1 MQETWKQIPGLEG
14 LYEAS
19 SFGRIRSLDRLSISK
34 TGTVRYFSGKI
45 ISEQWTNRRYADLSI
60 ANNGSVKIMKVHRL
74 VAMAFIPN
82 ENGFSEVNHIDG
94 NRRNNSPDNLE
105 WVTRKQNNDHAISS
119 GLKPPVKGSH
129 HGNSKL
135 NESQVAEIKQLLS
148 SGSSGREIARAFHI
162 SPTTVCR
169 INRSNSWRH
178 V

>member
-19 SFGRIRSLDRLSISK
+19 SLGRIRSLDRLAVSNKGTARYIS
-34 TGTVRYFSGKI
+34 GRI

-60 ANNGSVKIMKVHRL
+60 ANNGSVKTMKVHRL
-74 VAMAFIPN
+74 VALAFIPN
-82 ENGFSEVNHIDG
+82 KNGFLEVNHIDG

-119 GLKPPVKGSH
+119 GLKPPIKGSH
-129 HGNSKL
+129 HGKSKL
-135 NESQVAEIKQLLS
+135 NESQVAEIKRLLS
-148 SGSSGREIARAFHI
+148 SGTSGREIARAFNI
-162 SPTTVCR
+162 SPSTVCH
-169 INRSNSWRH
+169 INRSKGWNH

>member
-34 TGTVRYFSGKI
+34 TGTARYISGKI

-82 ENGFSEVNHIDG
+82 ENWCLEVNHIDG
-94 NRRNNSPDNLE
+94 N
-105 WVTRKQNNDHAISS
+105 
-119 GLKPPVKGSH
+119 
-129 HGNSKL
+129 KL
-135 NESQVAEIKQLLS
+135 NNELI
-148 SGSSGREIARAFHI
+148 I
-162 SPTTVCR
+162 
-169 INRSNSWRH
+169 
-178 V
+178 

>member
-1 MQETWKQIPGLEG
+1 MKETWKQIPGLEG

-34 TGTVRYFSGKI
+34 TGTARYISGKI

-74 VAMAFIPN
+74 VALAFIPN
-82 ENGFSEVNHIDG
+82 KNGFSEVNHIDG

-105 WVTRKQNNDHAISS
+105 WVTRKQNNDHAIAS
-119 GLKPPVKGSH
+119 GLKPSVKGSH

-135 NESQVAEIKQLLS
+135 NEEQVAEIKRLLS
-148 SGSSGREIARAFHI
+148 SGTPGRAIAIAFHI
-162 SPTTVCR
+162 SPSTVCN
-169 INRSNSWRH
+169 INRSKGWNH